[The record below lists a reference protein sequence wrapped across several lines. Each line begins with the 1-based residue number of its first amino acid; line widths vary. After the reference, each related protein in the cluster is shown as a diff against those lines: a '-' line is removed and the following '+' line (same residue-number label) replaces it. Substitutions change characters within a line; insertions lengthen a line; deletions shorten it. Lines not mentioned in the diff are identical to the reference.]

1 MNGRFPIILICI
13 LCGALLCL
21 AGCTMPGTTGG
32 PAPTPTVQTSTVTS
46 QQAISS
52 TDLSGLTTLLKSID
66 ERLSTVV
73 ENTRPEGAGTVVG
86 NIVLFDDNGARA
98 NAATTG
104 TALLTAPT
112 GKCDIAIYSSATVG
126 LYVTIEEERDIEIG
140 KEHYYRN
147 RQTCINEPMCRRTVQ
162 LDDDFPYL
170 YLDYRP
176 YNAGNTLDRVTL
188 AYRCKAA

>member
-1 MNGRFPIILICI
+1 MNGRFTLILICI
-13 LCGALLCL
+13 LSMAFLLI
-21 AGCTMPGTTGG
+21 AGCTTPATPEATTPT
-32 PAPTPTVQTSTVTS
+32 PAPRVTAAQALSTADIGS
-46 QQAISS
+46 I
-52 TDLSGLTTLLKSID
+52 TTLLQSID

-73 ENTRPEGAGTVVG
+73 ENTRPEGAGTTVG
-86 NIVLFDDNGARA
+86 NIVLFDDNGAKA

-112 GKCDIAIYSSATVG
+112 GRCDIAIYSSATVG
-126 LYVTIEEERDIEIG
+126 LYVTIEEEKDIEIG

>member
-1 MNGRFPIILICI
+1 MNGRFAIILICI
-13 LCGALLCL
+13 LSGAFLLL
-21 AGCTMPGTTGG
+21 AGCTTTA
-32 PAPTPTVQTSTVTS
+32 PPQAAAPTPTQG
-46 QQAISS
+46 SS
-52 TDLSGLTTLLKSID
+52 TTGQAAASADLGGLTTLLKSID

-73 ENTRPEGAGTVVG
+73 ENTRPEGAGIIVG
-86 NIVLFDDNGARA
+86 NIVLFDDNGATA
-98 NAATTG
+98 NAATKG

-112 GKCDIAIYSSATVG
+112 GKCDIAIFSSATVG
-126 LYVTIEEERDIEIG
+126 LYVTIEEEKDIEIG